1 MRAILENVAG
11 VDVHKEMLALTVLRA
26 KSDGSTECIQFESKT
41 FTEDLVACGAKLL
54 ELGVKHVA
62 MESTG
67 VYWKPIHN
75 VWSPMGIELTVAQAA
90 HVKQV
95 PGRKT
100 DMNDSHWLAE
110 LHRFGLIRPSFI
122 PDEIFQ
128 RLRLLSRHRTNL
140 VEDLARVK
148 NRIQKTL
155 EDGNVKFGVIASDV
169 FGKSG
174 LQILREIAKG
184 QTNPEILA
192 KQVTTKI
199 QRKDEAK
206 KALTNCLTKQHV
218 YLIRQL
224 LEQYDHIDKQIT
236 SVDNELFDLS
246 KPYHSLVDDLKKI
259 PGISDVLAMSILA
272 EATNQMDHFENE
284 RSFAAW
290 AGVAPG
296 NNESAGKKK
305 DLGLAKEIPI

>member
-1 MRAILENVAG
+1 VRAILENVAG

-26 KSDGSTECIQFESKT
+26 KSDGSTECIQFEAKT

-67 VYWKPIHN
+67 VYWKPIYN

-174 LQILREIAKG
+174 I
-184 QTNPEILA
+184 
-192 KQVTTKI
+192 
-199 QRKDEAK
+199 
-206 KALTNCLTKQHV
+206 
-218 YLIRQL
+218 
-224 LEQYDHIDKQIT
+224 
-236 SVDNELFDLS
+236 
-246 KPYHSLVDDLKKI
+246 
-259 PGISDVLAMSILA
+259 
-272 EATNQMDHFENE
+272 
-284 RSFAAW
+284 
-290 AGVAPG
+290 
-296 NNESAGKKK
+296 
-305 DLGLAKEIPI
+305 